1 MNRFT
6 ASVVTPRLIGQD
18 IDFLKRTGMTDGRVI
33 LNSA

>member
-6 ASVVTPRLIGQD
+6 VAVATRRLIGQD
-18 IDFLKRTGMTDGRVI
+18 IDFFKRTGMTDGRVI